1 MNRPSLRRPLSIRSM
16 PLTIKTRFVNRTS
29 LVALSLLLLS
39 SCARTSPKIDAKAYA
54 KEIEQWHSERLA
66 ELKSEDGWLTL
77 AGLFWLKEGKN
88 KLGSDKSN
96 DIVLTK
102 EKIGARS
109 AGFILKNGVVQFE
122 AQPSSGFTVAGKPV
136 TQLELKSDEN
146 GSPTVLQL
154 GSLTFQIIKR
164 GEKLG
169 VRIKDKQNPDRV
181 NFQGTQFYPTDLK
194 WRIDARF
201 VPYNPPK
208 AVSITNVLGMESEET
223 SPGAVKFAVDGNFY
237 QLDAITEKGETKYFM
252 IVADKTS
259 GKETYPAGRY
269 LYVDPPDAAGRM
281 VIDFNKAYS
290 PPCAF
295 TKFATCP
302 LPPRQNRLPFAIEA
316 GEKYSG
322 HPKVS
327 VLSKEQEAP
336 FLFEIDT
343 GG

>member
-1 MNRPSLRRPLSIRSM
+1 MYYIRRTTGNFTIAALLS
-16 PLTIKTRFVNRTS
+16 V
-29 LVALSLLLLS
+29 LVLLLS
-39 SCARTSPKIDAKAYA
+39 TCARTSPKVNSNAYA
-54 KEIEQWHSERLA
+54 QEIEQWQAERLA

-77 AGLFWLKEGKN
+77 VGLFWLKEGNN
-88 KLGSDKSN
+88 KIGSDKSN

-102 EKIGARS
+102 EQIGTQS
-109 AGFILKNGVVQFE
+109 GVFVLQNGAVQFE
-122 AQPSSGFTVAGKPV
+122 APPNSGFTVAGKPV
-136 TQLELKSDEN
+136 TKLELRSDEDGA
-146 GSPTVLQL
+146 GSPTVLQS
-154 GSLTFQIIKR
+154 GSITFQIIKR

-169 VRIKDKQNPDRV
+169 LRVKDKQNPDRL

-194 WRIDARF
+194 WRIEAQF

-208 AVSITNVLGMESEET
+208 AVSITNVLGMESGET
-223 SPGAVKFAVDGNFY
+223 SPGAVKFSVDGGSY

-252 IVADKTS
+252 IIADKTS

-269 LYVDPPDAAGRM
+269 LYVDPPDAQGRI

-322 HPKVS
+322 HPK
-327 VLSKEQEAP
+327 A
-336 FLFEIDT
+336 
-343 GG
+343 G

>member
-1 MNRPSLRRPLSIRSM
+1 MHSVIRPRIRIRTAGALLS
-16 PLTIKTRFVNRTS
+16 
-29 LVALSLLLLS
+29 LSLLLFNSCVRPS
-39 SCARTSPKIDAKAYA
+39 SKIDANAYA
-54 KEIEQWHSERLA
+54 KEIAQWQTQRLT

-77 AGLFWLKEGKN
+77 LGLFWLKEGNN
-88 KLGSDKSN
+88 KIGSDKSN
-96 DIVLTK
+96 DIVLSN
-102 EKIGARS
+102 EQMGPQS
-109 AGFILKNGVVQFE
+109 GVFVLKNGVVQFA
-122 AQPSSGFTVAGKPV
+122 AQPKSGFTVAGKPV
-136 TQLELKSDEN
+136 TQLVELKSDAD

-169 VRIKDKQNPDRV
+169 LRVKDKKNPDRI
-181 NFQGTQFYPTDLK
+181 NFQGTQFYPADLK
-194 WRIDARF
+194 WRIDAQF

-208 AVSITNVLGMESEET
+208 AVPITNVLGMESGES
-223 SPGAVKFAVDGNFY
+223 SPGAVKFSVDGKTY

-252 IVADKTS
+252 IIADKTS
-259 GKETYPAGRY
+259 GKETYGAGRY
-269 LYVDPPDAAGRM
+269 LYVDPPDPSGRM

-322 HPKVS
+322 HPK
-327 VLSKEQEAP
+327 
-336 FLFEIDT
+336 
-343 GG
+343 

>member
-1 MNRPSLRRPLSIRSM
+1 
-16 PLTIKTRFVNRTS
+16 
-29 LVALSLLLLS
+29 
-39 SCARTSPKIDAKAYA
+39 KIDANTYA
-54 KEIEQWHSERLA
+54 NEIEQWQKQRLA
-66 ELKSEDGWLTL
+66 DLKSEDGWLTL
-77 AGLFWLKEGKN
+77 AGLFWLKEGHN
-88 KLGSDKSN
+88 KLGSDKSD
-96 DIVLTK
+96 DIVLAK
-102 EKIGARS
+102 EKIGAES
-109 AGFILKNGVVQFE
+109 ADFLLTKGGVQF
-122 AQPSSGFTVAGKPV
+122 ATRPNSGFTVAGKPV
-136 TQLELKSDEN
+136 TQLELKSDEDGA

-169 VRIKDKQNPDRV
+169 LRVKDKQNPDRL

-194 WRIDARF
+194 WRIEAQF

-208 AVSITNVLGMESEET
+208 TVSITNVLGMESGET
-223 SPGAVKFAVDGNFY
+223 SPGAVKFSVDGSSY

-252 IVADKTS
+252 IIADKTS

-281 VIDFNKAYS
+281 VIDFNRAYS

-302 LPPRQNRLPFAIEA
+302 LPPRQNRLPFAINA

-322 HPKVS
+322 HPRVAVTSKQMATPPTVRAPRS
-327 VLSKEQEAP
+327 VREGRPRSQQHA
-336 FLFEIDT
+336 
-343 GG
+343 